1 MQADGVTMFLKQ
13 YYLGCLS
20 HASYLIGDESTG
32 KAVVV
37 DPQRDVNEY
46 LADAEA
52 NGLTIAKVIETHFH
66 ADFLSGH
73 LELAARTDA
82 DIIYGAA
89 AAGRVGFPIETHSN
103 GDHISLGNVD
113 LEILETPGHTP
124 ESICIVV
131 RPNGPD
137 SEPEGVLTGD
147 TLFIGDVGRPD
158 LLASVGVTAEE
169 LGFQLYRSLHDKL
182 LTLPDATKVYP
193 AHGAGSACGKNLSTE
208 TVSTIGEQRRMNYAL
223 QPMVAEDFVDVVTQ
237 GQTVAPLY
245 FAFAANKNR
254 ESRALLDQDVSVKA
268 LPLETVL
275 EHQKGGAVVID
286 ARDDIAFAQGHLRDS
301 IDIGLGGRFA
311 EYAGEVMEP
320 GTPIILVTDPGHEPE
335 AKMRLARIG
344 FDNVIGALADPI
356 ATFVANPSHVEQ
368 LSRLSV
374 DDLAERIASVK
385 DLVLVDVRN
394 PGEVALGSVPG
405 ARSVSLPSLLHGLK
419 DLDPAAP
426 TVVFCAGGYRSAIAS
441 SLLRSHGFADV
452 SDLLGGYTAWS
463 TGNIPATLPVIDVDA
478 ASVDADAFFLDVRED
493 DEWDAGHAP
502 AARHI
507 AMRDL
512 PDHLDEF
519 RDGRRIV
526 VICRS
531 GNRSGKVTAWLLNHG
546 IDAVNMTGGMQV
558 WEKAGLPVVNAVGAT
573 GTVI

>member
-1 MQADGVTMFLKQ
+1 MFFKQ
-13 YYLGCLS
+13 YYLDCLS
-20 HASYLIGDESTG
+20 HASYLIADESSG
-32 KAVVV
+32 RAVIV
-37 DPQRDVNEY
+37 DPQRDVDQY
-46 LADAEA
+46 LADAD
-52 NGLTIAKVIETHFH
+52 NHGFTITKVIETHFH

-82 DIIYGAA
+82 DIVYGAA
-89 AAGRVGFPIETHSN
+89 AAGRVGFPIETLSN
-103 GDHISLGNVD
+103 GERISLGRVD

-131 RPNGPD
+131 RPDGPD
-137 SEPEGVLTGD
+137 STPAAVLTGD

-182 LTLPDATKVYP
+182 LTLPDETKVYP

-208 TVSTIGEQRRMNYAL
+208 TVSTIGEQRRTNYAL

-237 GQTVAPLY
+237 GQSVAPLY

-254 ESRALLDQDVSVKA
+254 EARALLDQDIAVKT
-268 LPLETVL
+268 LTLDTVL
-275 EHQKGGAVVID
+275 KHQAGGAVVID
-286 ARDDIAFAQGHLRDS
+286 ARDDLAFAQGHLRGS
-301 IDIGLGGRFA
+301 INIGLGGRFA
-311 EYAGEVMEP
+311 EYTGEVMEP
-320 GTPIILVTDPGHEPE
+320 GTPIILVTDPGHESE
-335 AKMRLARIG
+335 AKTRLARIG

-356 ATFVANPSHVEQ
+356 ATFLANPHHVEP

-374 DDLAERIASVK
+374 DELAERIASVK
-385 DLVLVDVRN
+385 DLVLIDVRN
-394 PGEVALGSVPG
+394 PGEVALGSITG
-405 ARSVSLPSLLHGLK
+405 AKPISLPSLLRT
-419 DLDPAAP
+419 LDQLDRAAP

-441 SLLRSHGFADV
+441 SLLRSHGFSDV
-452 SDLLGGYTAWS
+452 SDLIGGYTAWS
-463 TGNIPATLPVIDVDA
+463 TSIIPATLPAIEVHHA
-478 ASVDADAFFLDVRED
+478 AADADALWLDVRED
-493 DEWDAGHAP
+493 DEWEAGHAP
-502 AARHI
+502 SAVHI

-519 RDGRRIV
+519 GDGRRIV

-531 GNRSGKVTAWLLNHG
+531 GNRSGKVTAWLINHG

-558 WEKAGLPVVNAVGAT
+558 WEREGLPVVTVSDT
-573 GTVI
+573 VGTVI

>member
-1 MQADGVTMFLKQ
+1 MFLKQ
-13 YYLGCLS
+13 YYLDCLS
-20 HASYLIGDESTG
+20 HASYLIADESTG
-32 KAVVV
+32 HAVIV
-37 DPQRDVNEY
+37 DPQRDVNQY

-52 NGLTIAKVIETHFH
+52 HGFTITKVIETHFH

-82 DIIYGAA
+82 DIVYGAA

-103 GDHISLGNVD
+103 GDRISLGSVD

-124 ESICIVV
+124 ESICVVV

-137 SEPEGVLTGD
+137 STPAAVLTGD

-182 LTLPDATKVYP
+182 MTLPDETKVYP

-237 GQTVAPLY
+237 GQSVAPLY

-254 ESRALLDQDVSVKA
+254 ESRALLDHDVTVKGLDLA
-268 LPLETVL
+268 TVL
-275 EHQKGGAVVID
+275 KHQAGGAVVID
-286 ARDDIAFAQGHLRDS
+286 ARDDLAFSQGHLRGS
-301 IDIGLGGRFA
+301 INIGLGGRFA
-311 EYAGEVMEP
+311 EYTGEVMEP

-344 FDNVIGALADPI
+344 FDNVIGALTEPI
-356 ATFVANPSHVEQ
+356 ATFVANPQHVER

-405 ARSVSLPSLLHGLK
+405 AKHIGLPSLLRNLG
-419 DLDPAAP
+419 DLDPNAP

-441 SLLRSHGFADV
+441 SLLCSHGFTDV
-452 SDLLGGYTAWS
+452 SDLIGGYTAWS
-463 TGNIPATLPVIDVDA
+463 TGNIPATLPAVDVETA
-478 ASVDADAFFLDVRED
+478 AADADALWLDVREN
-493 DEWDAGHAP
+493 DEWEAGHAP
-502 AARHI
+502 AAIHI
-507 AMRDL
+507 AMSDL
-512 PDHLDEF
+512 PDRLDQL

-531 GNRSGKVTAWLLNHG
+531 GNRSGKVTAWLINHG
-546 IDAVNMTGGMQV
+546 IDAVNLTGGMQV
-558 WEKAGLPVVNAVGAT
+558 WEREGLPVVTSADTVGA
-573 GTVI
+573 VI

>member
-1 MQADGVTMFLKQ
+1 MFLKQ

-32 KAVVV
+32 RAVVV

-52 NGLTIAKVIETHFH
+52 HGFTITKVIETHFH

-82 DIIYGAA
+82 DIVYGAA
-89 AAGRVGFPIETHSN
+89 AAGRVGFPIETHAN
-103 GDHISLGNVD
+103 GDHISLGKVD

-124 ESICIVV
+124 ESICVVV
-131 RPNGPD
+131 RPDGPD
-137 SEPEGVLTGD
+137 STPEGVLTGD

-182 LTLPDATKVYP
+182 MTLPDETKVYP

-208 TVSTIGEQRRMNYAL
+208 TVSTIGEQRRTNYAL

-237 GQTVAPLY
+237 GQSVAPLY

-254 ESRALLDQDVSVKA
+254 ESRALLDHDVSVKS
-268 LPLETVL
+268 LSLDTVL
-275 EHQKGGAVVID
+275 KHQAGGAVVID
-286 ARDDIAFAQGHLRDS
+286 SRDDIAFAQGHLRGS

-335 AKMRLARIG
+335 AKTRLARIG
-344 FDNVIGALADPI
+344 FDNVIGALEDPI
-356 ATFVANPSHVEQ
+356 ATFVANPSHVAQ

-385 DLVLVDVRN
+385 DLVLIDVRN
-394 PGEVALGSVPG
+394 PGEVALGSIHG
-405 ARSVSLPSLLHGLK
+405 ARSIGLPSLLHSI
-419 DLDPAAP
+419 DELDRNAP

-441 SLLRSHGFADV
+441 SLLRSHGFTDV
-452 SDLLGGYTAWS
+452 SDLIGGYTAWS
-463 TGNIPATLPVIDVDA
+463 TGNIPATLPAVDVETA
-478 ASVDADAFFLDVRED
+478 AGDADALWLDVREN
-493 DEWDAGHAP
+493 DEWEAGHAP
-502 AARHI
+502 AAVHI
-507 AMRDL
+507 AMSDL
-512 PDHLDEF
+512 PDQLDQL

-531 GNRSGKVTAWLLNHG
+531 GNRSGKVTAWLINHG

-558 WEKAGLPVVNAVGAT
+558 WEKTGLPVVSSSNAVGA
-573 GTVI
+573 VI